1 MLIWFYSDVHV
12 RRSSGS
18 FFSHFQ
24 LRNSE
29 QLLSHWSASVMSAP
43 DSTAPEFQ
51 DITSQTGNAEHKKWL
66 NYKILRREETRRDA
80 LKPSEQNVSLFR
92 CRSCCRGRGWRIPL
106 LESSSPRAGFV
117 TETFSDFPSGDLRV
131 TPQWGCA
138 NGVTQTGSCF
148 IKSGCSGRWSVNA
161 GCVFRS
167 LTKMRSWFEVLL
179 GNEKEK
185 RWFCLLKAVS
195 CGRTMKM
202 KTR

>member
-1 MLIWFYSDVHV
+1 MASWLRILEISSGFTLAASSFCHDSQFTYTWCDIRCIVDMLIWFYSDVHV

-106 LESSSPRAGFV
+106 LESSRWICHRDV
-117 TETFSDFPSGDLRV
+117 QWFSFRWPASDSTVRLCKRSYSD
-131 TPQWGCA
+131 
-138 NGVTQTGSCF
+138 GV
-148 IKSGCSGRWSVNA
+148 
-161 GCVFRS
+161 VFH
-167 LTKMRSWFEVLL
+167 
-179 GNEKEK
+179 
-185 RWFCLLKAVS
+185 
-195 CGRTMKM
+195 
-202 KTR
+202 